1 MRRRARRQPATL
13 SSARGHEE
21 SDSAVCSAGDEGASF
36 RTTRLRRPGFHHA
49 IVEGVARG
57 DGEMF
62 LRKYER
68 TCNFPPLDRTGPRD
82 KGSRG
87 RNVRSR
93 CRCSLSP
100 AIRISS
106 RGWPRSSSTD
116 EPSDPP
122 SRVFS
127 VFGLGFYMVLV
138 LGVYER
144 LKKRTDE
151 RQRMLYGAGIG
162 PRHGE
167 RRSLIATAW
176 KTTTHGFS
184 LTMRPARK
192 LSARRTGR
200 RRRGPVARR

>member
-1 MRRRARRQPATL
+1 M
-13 SSARGHEE
+13 
-21 SDSAVCSAGDEGASF
+21 
-36 RTTRLRRPGFHHA
+36 TRLRRPGFHHA
-49 IVEGVARG
+49 IVEGVTRG

-127 VFGLGFYMVLV
+127 VFVFGFYMVFGFGCV
-138 LGVYER
+138 REVEEEDR
-144 LKKRTDE
+144 REK
-151 RQRMLYGAGIG
+151 RMLYGAGIG

-167 RRSLIATAW
+167 RRSLIATAR
-176 KTTTHGFS
+176 KTTHADVS
-184 LTMRPARK
+184 PAARK
-192 LSARRTGR
+192 
-200 RRRGPVARR
+200 